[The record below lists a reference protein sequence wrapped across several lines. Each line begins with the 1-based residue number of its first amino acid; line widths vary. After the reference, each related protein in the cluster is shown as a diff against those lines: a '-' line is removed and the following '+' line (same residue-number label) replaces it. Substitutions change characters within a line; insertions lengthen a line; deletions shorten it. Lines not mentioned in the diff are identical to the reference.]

1 MITEVFRLEFNV
13 IDIGL
18 CGVAVVVGIVYFIT
32 KHWILN
38 NVFGG
43 CFAFT
48 AIELISLQS
57 IPVGC
62 ILLLG
67 LFFYDIFWVFG
78 TDVMVTVAKSF
89 EAPIKLVFPMD
100 FLESGIYGTNFSL
113 LGLGDIVLPGI
124 FVALLCRYDARQ
136 HPDRRRLYFI
146 VSFVAYIIG
155 LVATIV
161 VMHSFKAAQPALLY
175 LVPACLGLPLTT
187 ALLKGE
193 ISDMWK

>member
-1 MITEVFRLEFNV
+1 M
-13 IDIGL
+13 
-18 CGVAVVVGIVYFIT
+18 
-32 KHWILN
+32 
-38 NVFGG
+38 FGG

-136 HPDRRRLYFI
+136 HPDRHRLYFI

>member
-1 MITEVFRLEFNV
+1 MVTIIF
-13 IDIGL
+13 
-18 CGVAVVVGIVYFIT
+18 
-32 KHWILN
+32 
-38 NVFGG
+38 
-43 CFAFT
+43 
-48 AIELISLQS
+48 LI
-57 IPVGC
+57 
-62 ILLLG
+62 ILLS
-67 LFFYDIFWVFG
+67 
-78 TDVMVTVAKSF
+78 T
-89 EAPIKLVFPMD
+89 
-100 FLESGIYGTNFSL
+100 
-113 LGLGDIVLPGI
+113 GI

-136 HPDRRRLYFI
+136 HPDRHRLYFI